1 MTLYFMKDRFTL
13 ITRMMGFSMP
23 YFKKLSL
30 LLALLGTLLLGAATV
45 RAEGI
50 SVRHAEVTATEE
62 GYFLNADFDLE
73 LTPVLEEALN
83 RGVSLTFTVSMEII
97 EPRWYWFNKDI
108 VNLRQER
115 RLSFNPLM
123 RVYRFSIGSLYL
135 SFNTLRDALQALTRL
150 NGVRIADPGS
160 MKKGEHYEARA
171 QMRLDVSQLPKPFQV
186 DALSS
191 NDWNLASKPLSWTV
205 SP

>member
-1 MTLYFMKDRFTL
+1 MTLYFTKDRFTL

-30 LLALLGTLLLGAATV
+30 LLTLLGVLFLGVTAV
-45 RAEGI
+45 HAEGI
-50 SVRHAEVTATEE
+50 SVRHAEVIATED
-62 GYFLNADFDLE
+62 GYFLNEDFDLE
-73 LTPVLEEALN
+73 LTPALEEALN

-115 RLSFNPLM
+115 RLSFN
-123 RVYRFSIGSLYL
+123 
-135 SFNTLRDALQALTRL
+135 TLKDALQALTQL
-150 NGVRIADPGS
+150 NGVRIADSGS
-160 MKKGEHYEARA
+160 MKKGEHYEART

-191 NDWNLASKPLSWTV
+191 NDWNLASTPLIWTI

>member
-1 MTLYFMKDRFTL
+1 
-13 ITRMMGFSMP
+13 MMGFSMP

-30 LLALLGTLLLGAATV
+30 LLTLLVALFLGVTAV
-45 RAEGI
+45 YAEGI
-50 SVRHAEVTATEE
+50 SVRHAEVIATED
-62 GYFLNADFDLE
+62 GYFLNEDFDLE
-73 LTPVLEEALN
+73 LTPALEEALN
-83 RGVSLTFTVSMEII
+83 RGVSLTFTVTMEII
-97 EPRWYWFNKDI
+97 EPRWYWFNKNI

-115 RLSFNPLM
+115 RISFNPLM

-135 SFNTLRDALQALTRL
+135 SFNTLKDALQALTRL
-150 NGVRIADPGS
+150 NGVRIADSGS
-160 MKKGEHYEARA
+160 MKKGEHYEART

-191 NDWNLASKPLSWTV
+191 NDWNLASKPLSWTI

>member
-1 MTLYFMKDRFTL
+1 M
-13 ITRMMGFSMP
+13 RMMGFSMP

-30 LLALLGTLLLGAATV
+30 LLMLFGALFLGVATV

-50 SVRHAEVTATEE
+50 SVRNAEVTATEE

-73 LTPVLEEALN
+73 LTPALEEALN

-135 SFNTLRDALQALTRL
+135 SFNTLKDALQALTRL

-160 MKKGEHYEARA
+160 MKKGGHYEART